1 MRPAE
6 SGPRGAP
13 DAPAARVRPGPVA
26 RIPGSPDLAPSPLQ
40 GTAGFRVPRHTGPE
54 AEESPH
60 SRLGHRDGSPSV
72 RTRQADT
79 AQSPSRRESKETR
92 GIGRRA
98 GRGGGADRGAGQGQG

>member
-1 MRPAE
+1 MRPQRE
-6 SGPRGAP
+6 CGPAQSR
-13 DAPAARVRPGPVA
+13 
-26 RIPGSPDLAPSPLQ
+26 GSPALPTWLLLLSRGPL
-40 GTAGFRVPRHTGPE
+40 GSGVPRHTGPE